1 MVLQD
6 QCANITDQ
14 GQDKILR
21 QVQLHFFLEFE
32 NHICLNESSTFHL
45 CGFPCYLKW
54 TMLYAYKMMNVVLLV
69 DVKGKI
75 PPFTILSS
83 VWPTSQLQLWHTT
96 CPVINIHSQ
105 SKQQQW
111 VNGPDYGKQRLIK
124 SASPHTGN

>member
-6 QCANITDQ
+6 LCANITDQ

-69 DVKGKI
+69 DVEGKNS
-75 PPFTILSS
+75 TIHYFIIGLANFSVTIMAHNLS
-83 VWPTSQLQLWHTT
+83 
-96 CPVINIHSQ
+96 C
-105 SKQQQW
+105 
-111 VNGPDYGKQRLIK
+111 Y
-124 SASPHTGN
+124 